1 MGKMNEL
8 SITLNDYNRRLER
21 VEHLLDS
28 MRALLSRTNDRVTAV
43 LSNQKHYLRRRAPA
57 VLAKQKAQSQM
68 IKNAQLL
75 LKRIEK
81 IPQLSFQT
89 AHKKLNSD
97 QRHLVFMC
105 TPNEA
110 RKLRTMVNIDFRQFN
125 SPIVKKPGTT
135 LNYSSKK
142 K

>member
-1 MGKMNEL
+1 MKDL
-8 SITLNDYNRRLER
+8 SITLNEYERRLAR
-21 VEHLLDS
+21 AEHLLDS
-28 MRALLSRTNDRVTAV
+28 MRALLSRANDRITAV

-57 VLAKQKAQSQM
+57 VLAKQKAQNQM

-81 IPQLSFQT
+81 IPQLTFQS
-89 AHKKLNSD
+89 AHKKPGVNA
-97 QRHLVFMC
+97 RHLVFMC

-125 SPIVKKPGTT
+125 SSIIKKPGTT
-135 LNYSSKK
+135 LNYSSTKK
-142 K
+142 